1 MSVYVICC
9 CCSVAKSCLTLWPHE
24 LQHARLLYPSLSP
37 WVCSHSCPL
46 SQWCHLTISFSVT
59 LFSCPRS
66 FPASGS
72 FPMNWLF
79 TSGGQSIGTSAS
91 VLPMNTQGWFPL
103 GLTDFISLLSKGLSR
118 VLPSTAIQKYWCSV
132 FIMVQ
137 LSHPYMT
144 PGKTIAFIHLQNG
157 LVWVCFNYWVLHILW
172 IKSFNRDVVCK

>member
-1 MSVYVICC
+1 MSD
-9 CCSVAKSCLTLWPHE
+9 SVTPWTTAHEASLSFTVSQSLLKLMSIELVMPSNHLTLC
-24 LQHARLLYPSLSP
+24 SP
-37 WVCSHSCPL
+37 FLSCPQFFL
-46 SQWCHLTISFSVT
+46 
-59 LFSCPRS
+59 
-66 FPASGS
+66 ASGS